1 MTLATLED
9 VRALVH
15 KHLPTEYCAKDT
27 WQRVATITTAAAR
40 GELPPSGGLFWRSL
54 SQRQSC
60 SAFMH
65 SAGRDRSTGIS
76 TTTKAMGRP
85 RSSAP

>member
-40 GELPPSGGLFWRSL
+40 GELPPEEVSVAVRMVLQLEGIPCRS
-54 SQRQSC
+54 
-60 SAFMH
+60 
-65 SAGRDRSTGIS
+65 
-76 TTTKAMGRP
+76 
-85 RSSAP
+85 